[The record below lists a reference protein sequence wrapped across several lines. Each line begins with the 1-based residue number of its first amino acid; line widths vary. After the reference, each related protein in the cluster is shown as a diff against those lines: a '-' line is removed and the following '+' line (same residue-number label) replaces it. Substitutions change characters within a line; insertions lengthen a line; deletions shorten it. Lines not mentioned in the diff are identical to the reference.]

1 MPFHTNWFTHPH
13 QVSGL
18 KKFIHW
24 SLQQPQ
30 VYYLTA
36 TEVLIWMTEP
46 TIDVL
51 QQLTTQCDDLGRPVV
66 CKRPNTCEV
75 PHEVN
80 GISDLRYMT
89 TCNECPEEYPWVPKE
104 PQSESEN

>member
-24 SLQQPQ
+24 TLQQPQ

-51 QQLTTQCDDLGRPVV
+51 QQLTTQCNDLGRPTV

-75 PHEVN
+75 PHEADGV
-80 GISDLRYMT
+80 SELRYMT
-89 TCNECPEEYPWVPKE
+89 TCYECPEEYPWVPISN
-104 PQSESEN
+104 PPNSEN